1 MRTCS
6 NGCDGTTRATSS
18 RRPAPAWKPYAS
30 RLVRRDLPAEVRGHL
45 RHLRGAYLVG
55 CGRAAEAVDD
65 LYDAHGQLFARA
77 QEHREAALQLM
88 RACAAAGRP
97 REALEAGVLAT
108 RPAAESERNPARTNL
123 LRFTMAESYVRIGW
137 LEAALPEYESLVEAL
152 RRLGETRTPMYESAM
167 TTLENLRVAVTE
179 DRQRG

>member
-1 MRTCS
+1 M
-6 NGCDGTTRATSS
+6 
-18 RRPAPAWKPYAS
+18 
-30 RLVRRDLPAEVRGHL
+30 RRDLPAEVRGHL